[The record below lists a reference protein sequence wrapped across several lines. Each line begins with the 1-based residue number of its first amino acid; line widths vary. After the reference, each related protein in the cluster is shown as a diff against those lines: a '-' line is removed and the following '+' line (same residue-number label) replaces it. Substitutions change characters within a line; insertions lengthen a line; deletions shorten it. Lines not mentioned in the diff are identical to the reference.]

1 MSHKHFEGTKINY
14 LKKENGRF
22 FFFFAKM
29 KFRKFDKVKYFRG
42 TDFYK
47 FNKNLILRV
56 VRKSQYLNPC

>member
-1 MSHKHFEGTKINY
+1 MGD
-14 LKKENGRF
+14 F

-29 KFRKFDKVKYFRG
+29 KFRKFDEVKYFRG

>member
-14 LKKENGRF
+14 LKKENERF

-29 KFRKFDKVKYFRG
+29 KFRKFDDIKYFRG